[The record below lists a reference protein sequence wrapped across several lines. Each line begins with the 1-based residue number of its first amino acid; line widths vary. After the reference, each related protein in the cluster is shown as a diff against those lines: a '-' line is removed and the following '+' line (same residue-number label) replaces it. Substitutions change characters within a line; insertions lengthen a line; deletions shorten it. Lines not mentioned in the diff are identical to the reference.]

1 MTSETEPWIR
11 CIWGN
16 HHSTPVLTLNLS
28 DWWFYIMG
36 WFLKTKA
43 EMESCFYPPKNIS
56 TRSEVRRVTRNLS
69 RGQLYLPNTQNSRQ
83 VTSVQRC
90 LTLLGK
96 GQLVGRWVE
105 GIVLA
110 KAGRPHEAGL
120 RANPLV
126 WNAVKIPLHEWDR
139 NEPVHP
145 PSATIETL
153 KIKSLKMHRLF
164 KISQR
169 R

>member
-1 MTSETEPWIR
+1 MRQSPLHPSPHTQSFWLVILYNGMIFENEGR
-11 CIWGN
+11 DG
-16 HHSTPVLTLNLS
+16 V
-28 DWWFYIMG
+28 M
-36 WFLKTKA
+36 FLATK
-43 EMESCFYPPKNIS
+43 ELGLKSGE
-56 TRSEVRRVTRNLS
+56 LQ
-69 RGQLYLPNTQNSRQ
+69 G
-83 VTSVQRC
+83 TSVGDSYTCLTHRTPDKSPLQRC
-90 LTLLGK
+90 LTVLGK